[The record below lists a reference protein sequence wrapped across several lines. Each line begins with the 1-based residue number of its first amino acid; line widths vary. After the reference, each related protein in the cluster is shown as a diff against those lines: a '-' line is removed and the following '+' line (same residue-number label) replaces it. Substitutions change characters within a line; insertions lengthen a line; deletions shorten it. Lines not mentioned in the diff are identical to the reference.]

1 MRLDEL
7 ATVTDGAAEPRTFA
21 RFNGEPVVAFAI
33 SRATGASDAT
43 VGEAVARRWQ
53 SSAQAHPGVRF
64 DAIDNSV
71 TYTVGNYESAM
82 HTLIEGAVL
91 AVIVVF
97 IFLRG
102 LARDAHHLASRCRS
116 RCCRPSGS

>member
-7 ATVTDGAAEPRTFA
+7 ATVTDAAAEPRTFA

-43 VGEAVARRWQ
+43 VGGGGRRARSR
-53 SSAQAHPGVRF
+53 SCGRAHPGVRF

-71 TYTVGNYESAM
+71 VYTVGNYESAM

-97 IFLRG
+97 IFLQR
-102 LARDAHHLASRCRS
+102 LARDADHLA
-116 RCCRPSGS
+116 RPAALGAADLLG